1 MASDSWISRFSTSS
15 RRYQTRSDL
24 HEETEAEEDLKAEY
38 LCPFCAEDF
47 DVVGLFCHI
56 DEDHPVEAKNGVCP
70 VCAKR
75 VGMDIVSHI
84 TGQHGNFFKI
94 SFYLKFD
101 FVTFNVLVQIFCI
114 ICSPLSSLTGDYVQ
128 RKRRLRK
135 GGANSAFSILRK
147 ELREGSLQSLLGGSS
162 CFVSSSNSEPDP
174 LLSPFIFNPPG
185 FDEAP
190 NAKPLSSV
198 EASSVKGSTTEEF
211 LESVRTSLNTNR
223 QGWNFCRADAMKNLL
238 WMNSLS
244 KKLALLMILWSLPVH
259 DIHQFSVVGE
269 DYHSV
274 SKFGANRK
282 VQPHLSDKDQEEK
295 SRKSEFVRGLLLSTI
310 LDDEL

>member
-75 VGMDIVSHI
+75 VGMDIV
-84 TGQHGNFFKI
+84 
-94 SFYLKFD
+94 
-101 FVTFNVLVQIFCI
+101 IFLYGHS
-114 ICSPLSSLTGDYVQ
+114 SPLSSLTGDYVQ

-162 CFVSSSNSEPDP
+162 CFVSSSNTEPDP

-198 EASSVKGSTTEEF
+198 EASSVQGSTTEEF
-211 LESVRTSLNTNR
+211 LESLVPTGKSSHICQTRTKRRNPGN
-223 QGWNFCRADAMKNLL
+223 Q
-238 WMNSLS
+238 SLS
-244 KKLALLMILWSLPVH
+244 EDCCFQPFLMMSYECGRP
-259 DIHQFSVVGE
+259 D
-269 DYHSV
+269 
-274 SKFGANRK
+274 
-282 VQPHLSDKDQEEK
+282 
-295 SRKSEFVRGLLLSTI
+295 
-310 LDDEL
+310 